1 MTKGLALAAHP
12 GLDAGTLGALR
23 AARAVALARRH
34 GSPIGLEVD
43 DAGRQVT
50 MALSFDPP
58 DARARA
64 SWADRDRTTEWAA
77 EAIALEV
84 LHELRGMGAI
94 LRAAR
99 GTRFDW
105 YVGPSGA
112 DFEAAVALEVGGTDE
127 RRVEGVLARKLRQ
140 IRRRA
145 GGLPGIA
152 AAVQFLTRRAMFR
165 DG

>member
-1 MTKGLALAAHP
+1 MTKGLTLEAHP

-34 GSPIGLEVD
+34 DSPVLLDVD
-43 DAGRQVT
+43 DADRHAT
-50 MALSFDPP
+50 MALSFEPP
-58 DARARA
+58 DERARA
-64 SWADRDRTTEWAA
+64 AWADRDRTTEWAA

-84 LHELRGMGAI
+84 VHERRGMGAI

-105 YVGPSGA
+105 YVGPAGA
-112 DFEAAVALEVGGTDE
+112 DFEAAVALEVGGTDSKG
-127 RRVEGVLARKLRQ
+127 VEAVLAMKLRQ

-152 AAVQFLTRRAMFR
+152 AAVQLMTPRAMLR
-165 DG
+165 DA